1 MPQVRIGFT
10 FQGKK
15 TQEKTVQVVRDKP
28 QFLIKWRDEGPEHNI
43 WYSLDDLQH
52 CMDPPDSLS
61 IKIDKAKSLRA
72 ISEILT
78 GILDTMRY
86 HGRSV

>member
-1 MPQVRIGFT
+1 MRQVRIGFT

-43 WYSLDDLQH
+43 WYSLDD
-52 CMDPPDSLS
+52 
-61 IKIDKAKSLRA
+61 
-72 ISEILT
+72 
-78 GILDTMRY
+78 
-86 HGRSV
+86 